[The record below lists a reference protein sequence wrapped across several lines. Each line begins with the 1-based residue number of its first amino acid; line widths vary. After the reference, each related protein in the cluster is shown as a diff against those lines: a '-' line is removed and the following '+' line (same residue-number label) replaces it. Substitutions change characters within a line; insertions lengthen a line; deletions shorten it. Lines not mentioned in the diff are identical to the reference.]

1 MAITWIFATATTK
14 IIYDAPRIVQ
24 EMHVWSPA
32 FKEAHHNE
40 AMRIQKGEMSP
51 IDYMVRFMLGKERFK
66 EEMKTAFE
74 REEAMAE
81 EKVTKE
87 ALTEVEKNY

>member
-1 MAITWIFATATTK
+1 
-14 IIYDAPRIVQ
+14 
-24 EMHVWSPA
+24 
-32 FKEAHHNE
+32 
-40 AMRIQKGEMSP
+40 MRIKNGEMTP
-51 IDYMVRFMLGKERFK
+51 VDHMVRLMLGKERFK

-87 ALTEVEKNY
+87 ALTEIEKNY